1 MTPTASK
8 SNSEFKFE
16 FTINW
21 ETLPPGYSWQEAASV
36 AVNSKDEVHVF
47 NRSDHPIIVFD
58 INGNYLRDW
67 GNSSMYP
74 RSHGITFTPDDTMF
88 LVDDDDHT
96 VRKVDE
102 NGRVIFTLGTSGHP
116 TDYMSGEPFHR
127 PTDVAIDP
135 KTEDFYVA
143 DGYGNSRVHKYSANG
158 KYLFSCG
165 EPGIDPGQFNITHNI
180 ATDKDGWVYVADR
193 ENHRIQIFDSNGNYE
208 TQWGNMHRPCALFI
222 SPEQHVFVGELGA
235 GMNVNRDMPGI
246 GPRISIYDNNGNLL
260 SRLGCGFGEG
270 LGEFIAPHDIGMDS
284 KGNLYVAEVA
294 WTNLKNLGETR
305 DGVRSLQKLTCL

>member
-158 KYLFSCG
+158 KYLFSWG
-165 EPGIDPGQFNITHNI
+165 EPGTDPGQFNITHNI

-208 TQWGNMHRPCALFI
+208 TQW
-222 SPEQHVFVGELGA
+222 
-235 GMNVNRDMPGI
+235 
-246 GPRISIYDNNGNLL
+246 
-260 SRLGCGFGEG
+260 
-270 LGEFIAPHDIGMDS
+270 
-284 KGNLYVAEVA
+284 
-294 WTNLKNLGETR
+294 
-305 DGVRSLQKLTCL
+305 